1 MRRPGERGRDD
12 QSMRNDEERSF
23 TRVVETLGAAF
34 PAVPVHVVGECVE
47 RIRAKYDDA
56 RVRTYL
62 PILVTRE
69 ARAVLRSFVAVE
81 EPVAVG

>member
-1 MRRPGERGRDD
+1 MRD
-12 QSMRNDEERSF
+12 DEERSF
-23 TRVVETLGAAF
+23 TRVIEILGAAF

-47 RIRAKYDDA
+47 RIRKKYADA

-69 ARAVLRSFVAVE
+69 ARAVLSSVVALE